1 MKKPAFIITSIVGAA
16 IFLTLGAPTLGGEED
31 DFYTKLSV
39 GEPVV
44 HDKLAVYPLRLPG
57 GGEKLGDVLTLE
69 EAVDTGKFKI
79 QEVEEGAEVN
89 TLEVHNNTDKH
100 VVLLAGEM
108 IRGAKQDRIISY
120 DTVIPPGGK
129 FDVDAFCVEA
139 GRWTEV
145 SSHFKYA
152 KEIAPSSI
160 RGTAQGGKGQGEVWA
175 AVSKVNADRGTY
187 TETDALTAS
196 YDNEEFQA
204 DVKGYE
210 KAMKKLAQDKE
221 VVGVIVVSEGEVR
234 AGDVFANHDL
244 FAAIWPQLL
253 TSYAMDAALAGDLG
267 QIPSAAEITA
277 YLAQLEQAERE
288 MTFEDDTGLQNRSTL
303 SAGEM
308 NAYELE
314 YKGKKLHLNM
324 Q

>member
-1 MKKPAFIITSIVGAA
+1 VKHTAFIIPVVVGALF
-16 IFLTLGAPTLGGEED
+16 FLTFSAPTLGED
-31 DFYTKLSV
+31 EDFYARLSV
-39 GEPVV
+39 GEPAV
-44 HDKLAVYPLRLPG
+44 HGNLAVYPVYLPG
-57 GGEKLGDVLTLE
+57 GGEKMGDVLTMA
-69 EAVDTGKFKI
+69 EAAETGKFKI
-79 QEVEEGAEVN
+79 AEVEEGAEVN
-89 TLEVHNNTDKH
+89 TLEVHNDTDKYV
-100 VVLLAGEM
+100 VVLAGQM

-145 SSHFKYA
+145 SKHFSYA
-152 KEIAPSSI
+152 KEMAPSSV
-160 RGTAQGGKGQGEVWA
+160 RGTAQGKQDQGEVWA
-175 AVSKVNADRGTY
+175 EVSKVNAARGAV

-196 YDNEEFQA
+196 YDSEEFQA
-204 DVKGYE
+204 EVKEYE
-210 KAMKKLAQDKE
+210 KALKAVAKDGD
-221 VVGVIVVSEGEVR
+221 VVGVIVVAEGEVK

-253 TSYAMDAALAGDLG
+253 TSYAMDAALAGELG
-267 QIPSAAEITA
+267 EVPEPAAMEA
-277 YLAQLEQAERE
+277 YIAQLEEAERE
-288 MTFEDDTGLQNRSTL
+288 MTFEDDEGLQNRSTL

-308 NAYELE
+308 DAYELE